1 MNKSYQ
7 LNHPRQVSM
16 RNYLYIVF
24 LLIGISGYT
33 QMPNQ
38 SSLLWKISGKGLS
51 TPSYIFGTFHLMCKE
66 QFKIS
71 QSLEETLFATK
82 QFYGELDM
90 DDPQMQLKMM
100 QEMMM
105 TGKPLSSYLSAE
117 EYAKLKAGFQKIT
130 GMDISKFDQYK
141 PFFSLSFLL
150 LKTVTC
156 PIVIQPETELVQL
169 AKQKQ
174 MEVLGL
180 ETIEEQIAAINM
192 EPIDSQIV
200 AIQQIVSNFDSSK
213 NVMKEM
219 TSIYLKNDAD
229 ALYDYM
235 KQHNT
240 NDNFETALL
249 INRNQKWVPKMK
261 IIMENKASFFAI
273 GAGHLGGK
281 NGILALL
288 RTEGYQVDPIKY

>member
-1 MNKSYQ
+1 
-7 LNHPRQVSM
+7 M
-16 RNYLYIVF
+16 RKYLFFVF
-24 LLIGISGYT
+24 LNIGICGQS
-33 QMPNQ
+33 QSPIA
-38 SSLLWKISGKGLS
+38 SSLLWKISGNGLT

-66 QFKIS
+66 QFQIS
-71 QSLEETLFATK
+71 QILEEKLFATK

-90 DDPQMQLKMM
+90 DDPQLQSKMKE
-100 QEMMM
+100 EMMM
-105 TGKPLSSYLSAE
+105 KDKTLSSYLSAE
-117 EYAKLKAGFQKIT
+117 EYTTLKSGFQKIT

-169 AKQKQ
+169 AKKRE

-180 ETIEEQIAAINM
+180 ETIEEQISAINM

-200 AIQQIVSNFDSSK
+200 AIQKMVSNFDSSK

-219 TSIYLKNDAD
+219 TAVYLKNDAE
-229 ALYDYM
+229 ALYLYI
-235 KQHNT
+235 KAHNT

-261 IIMENKASFFAI
+261 TIMTNNASFFAV

-281 NGILALL
+281 NGVLALL
-288 RTEGYQVDPIKY
+288 RTEGYVVEPVKY